1 MDTLPNEPV
10 GGTPTPTPAPVLAPV
25 PSEAPVA
32 NGRWMMLASTAALVL
47 VGAGAAFAYTVYKPA
62 PQGGALQVATT
73 TAQTAAGWKLYENYE
88 LGIAFEYPQAWG
100 EIGIMHD
107 ELGCD
112 VVGTASVWGQ
122 ASSTQLVADMAAT
135 EDPCDQAMLSLMG
148 RGSILAA
155 TTPLYHK
162 YPYGRGGFWGDKYV
176 ADDMVLAN
184 FCTAE
189 QNDRSCELI
198 QNKNGVT
205 IAKAFGPYGEE
216 SSDAWVYVMR
226 SPHPYYSSIV
236 LSSYNLESGQQ
247 ADFDRMVDSL
257 TFITD

>member
-10 GGTPTPTPAPVLAPV
+10 GETPVPTPAPAPAPLPPDAPV
-25 PSEAPVA
+25 ST
-32 NGRWMMLASTAALVL
+32 GRWIMLASTAALVL
-47 VGAGAAFAYTVYKPA
+47 VGAGAAFAYSVYKPA
-62 PQGGALQVATT
+62 LPDGALQVATT
-73 TAQTAAGWKLYENYE
+73 TAQTGWKLYENYE
-88 LGIAFEYPQAWG
+88 LGIAFEYPESWG

-107 ELGCD
+107 EHGCD

-122 ASSTQLVADMAAT
+122 ASSTQLMADMAAT
-135 EDPCDQAMLSLMG
+135 EDPCDQVMLSFMG
-148 RGSILAA
+148 RGSILAV

-176 ADDMVLAN
+176 ADDMALAN
-184 FCTAE
+184 FCITE
-189 QNDRSCELI
+189 QNNRSCELI

-205 IAKAFGPYGEE
+205 IAKASGPYGEE
-216 SSDAWVYVMR
+216 SSDAWVYVVR

-236 LSSYNLESGQQ
+236 LSSYNLEPGRQ
-247 ADFDRMVDSL
+247 ADFDRMIDSL